1 MQPNLFLLF
10 SLHYTKNSKKMQSKM
25 WVVVVWFTSKKGG
38 IISEIIFYYWN
49 FSSKV
54 IDFFSVKKRST
65 ISYFALFWYFY
76 STLFWY
82 ILPCAHL
89 GPVNEVRSQLHTE
102 CVHFSMQT
110 PWLKQDSSVQW
121 CLVLVLVFG
130 FLDPNFGFLD
140 DFFGFSS
147 WICANYEMDWLVVE
161 REREKKSGGNKY
173 ISAIFCRDI

>member
-1 MQPNLFLLF
+1 MIYL
-10 SLHYTKNSKKMQSKM
+10 KK
-25 WVVVVWFTSKKGG
+25 VG

-49 FSSKV
+49 FSSKA

-102 CVHFSMQT
+102 CVHCSMQT

-140 DFFGFSS
+140 DFFGFPS
-147 WICANYEMDWLVVE
+147 WICAVMKYGLVVE
-161 REREKKSGGNKY
+161 RERKKKVEGINKY
-173 ISAIFCRDI
+173 ISAIFSRDI